1 MGTNGEIKN
10 RFMAL
15 RIRTLVLTLVI
26 IVTLA
31 FYLCVNAIINEEI
44 DLIDFAIL
52 SFVQIVTH
60 CLYFPDGELYGSNN
74 AKLVANRNSYNTKA
88 NLVNQK
94 MQFAELKD
102 YCKVDF
108 DTRKR
113 SYIETKCGYIGLTYD
128 DYKFIEANYSLE
140 NIKKSHSLELNG
152 KVYFLSRYKRKVL
165 IAILFKELPVGYN
178 NPETIL
184 SALDTDRS
192 SRIIDKSRGY
202 KIQAYIKK
210 IFMAIVVGGVMAY
223 IGYKAKDG
231 FGLTDVV
238 RMLTYLTSLLTTAI
252 LSYSSGEV
260 CQKVYKNEFYVELAL
275 FLDNFFEWLFTN
287 KEIDIQKISIEDI
300 LLRKKKKEETLTLE
314 TS

>member
-74 AKLVANRNSYNTKA
+74 VKLVANRNSYNTKA

-140 NIKKSHSLELNG
+140 NIKTSHSLELNG

-165 IAILFKELPVGYN
+165 IAILFKE
-178 NPETIL
+178 
-184 SALDTDRS
+184 
-192 SRIIDKSRGY
+192 
-202 KIQAYIKK
+202 
-210 IFMAIVVGGVMAY
+210 
-223 IGYKAKDG
+223 
-231 FGLTDVV
+231 
-238 RMLTYLTSLLTTAI
+238 
-252 LSYSSGEV
+252 
-260 CQKVYKNEFYVELAL
+260 
-275 FLDNFFEWLFTN
+275 
-287 KEIDIQKISIEDI
+287 
-300 LLRKKKKEETLTLE
+300 
-314 TS
+314 

>member
-1 MGTNGEIKN
+1 MNTNGEIKS

-31 FYLCVNAIINEEI
+31 FYLCVNAIINDTI

-60 CLYFPDGELYGSNN
+60 CLYFPDGELYGSKNE
-74 AKLVANRNSYNTKA
+74 KLVNNRTSYNTKA
-88 NLVNQK
+88 SLVNQK
-94 MQFAELKD
+94 MQFAELKS

-108 DTRKR
+108 DMRKR
-113 SYIETKCGYIGLTYD
+113 NYIETKCGYIGITYE
-128 DYKFIEANYSLE
+128 DYELIKENYSLQD
-140 NIKKSHSLELNG
+140 IKKSSSLELNG
-152 KVYFLSRYKRKVL
+152 KMFYLSKYKRKVL
-165 IAILFKELPVGYN
+165 IAILFKELPIGYN

-192 SRIIDKSRGY
+192 ARIIDKSRAY

-231 FGLTDVV
+231 FGLTDIV
-238 RMLTYLTSLLTTAI
+238 RMLTYLTSMLTTAI

-260 CQKVYKNEFYVELAL
+260 CQRVYKNEFYVELAL
-275 FLDNFFEWLFTN
+275 FLDNFFEWLFIN
-287 KEIDIQKISIEDI
+287 REIDINKINIEDI
-300 LLRKKKKEETLTLE
+300 LARRKKENISTPIE